1 MAQNET
7 LKAQASTVNTLAMP
21 AWFIIVVA
29 ILLGLRVYAKLTQT
43 AAQEGHAIAWITT
56 AQLKAQKPS
65 KALILYEFTADW
77 CPPCRKRE
85 RTAFRAPTVI
95 NQINN
100 NFVPVKVDLTTRS
113 GSEKPEVKELTDKF
127 NVESI
132 PRCIITLDTG
142 EFVCDDRYR
151 MTDDFNQFL
160 ANAEGDA
167 RQVRAELALA
177 RGDYRGALQG
187 LDQEM
192 LKGAILWQSEKTR
205 YLMCHHLLYMLD
217 RQAEIEPMMRAS
229 YAKTLQYAESSG
241 KKAPVWLD
249 NLNSYLRGNID
260 EKELL
265 SHCHLDSE
273 RADSN
278 LAIGLKYLRNNDKV
292 KALRALNQ
300 AALYAAKSYEQD
312 KLAEM
317 LVKELE
323 K

>member
-160 ANAEGDA
+160 ANAEGDV

>member
-7 LKAQASTVNTLAMP
+7 LKAQASTVNTLAMS